1 MLKVSIMDS
10 ISGSSSN
17 PLLSMITMAA
27 STSSGS
33 GSPASAVSPAATLEM
48 STIQLQGQLM
58 STLLGSMPAASNGSS
73 LFVGASELSLL
84 SAQGSA
90 ALAYV
95 APPSPP
101 LGQSI
106 NALA

>member
-1 MLKVSIMDS
+1 MLNVSIMDG
-10 ISGSSSN
+10 ISASSSN
-17 PLLSMITMAA
+17 PLLSMIAMAA

-33 GSPASAVSPAATLEM
+33 GSPASVVSPAATLEM
-48 STIQLQGQLM
+48 STVQLQGQLL
-58 STLLGSMPAASNGSS
+58 STLLGSLPSASDGSS
-73 LFVGASELSLL
+73 LFAGASALSLL
-84 SAQGSA
+84 NAQGTA

-95 APPSPP
+95 APPSQP